1 MNLDKQIKE
10 MAIEQIGEICAI
22 VQSKLVEHTP
32 EPLDH
37 KDIARLISGHK
48 TKTTFDKCVR
58 QLSDRIGEQ
67 MMKSM
72 SGKKG
77 KGIEDTDEK

>member
-1 MNLDKQIKE
+1 MSLDKQIKE
-10 MAIEQIGEICAI
+10 MAIEQIGEICAT

-48 TKTTFDKCVR
+48 TKTTFDRCVK
-58 QLSDRIGEQ
+58 QLSDRISKQ
-67 MMKSM
+67 MLASMK
-72 SGKKG
+72 GKK
-77 KGIEDTDEK
+77 IEDTDEN